1 MRKQFEMLI
10 EYAKKHNQMLL
21 LITHRVDL
29 VKDLVDKWYE
39 INQDGVLKEM
49 PLIDERIDTEKE
61 KALNIRENLDR
72 E

>member
-1 MRKQFEMLI
+1 M
-10 EYAKKHNQMLL
+10 
-21 LITHRVDL
+21 DL

-49 PLIDERIDTEKE
+49 PLIDERIDMEKE
-61 KALNIRENLDR
+61 KAFNKMENLDR